1 MEGDEDFQLTAA
13 RLKEL
18 GQKRMTLEEKKL
30 RRRALDELGLPTF
43 QQYLKNA
50 ELAVP
55 RAASTILQLNIGL
68 YCNQA
73 CSHCH
78 VESSPQRT
86 ESMSREVAD
95 QCLAVLRAS
104 PAVSTLDITGGAP
117 ELNPQ
122 FRYLVQ
128 QACAAG
134 VEVIDRCN
142 LTVLQEPGQEDL
154 AEFLAENKVRVVA
167 SLPCYSSK
175 NVNMQRGSG
184 VFDRSIAGLKKLN
197 ALGYGIEGSGLSL
210 DLVYNPLGAFLPP
223 PQQDLELKYKEELM
237 STFGIQFN
245 SLFTITNMPIKRFA
259 DFLYRRGELKEYMDL
274 LVRNFN
280 PAAVKGLMCKDTV
293 SVGWDGRIYDCDF
306 NQQMGLGMGT
316 AGTNTNAYGDL
327 PTKRVT
333 ALDVL
338 VVWVQAV
345 KALQCSR
352 KQQHSSNMSSSA
364 VGSRF
369 CGTVCSFG
377 LGNAVSLKSS
387 YSSDNQQQCS
397 AELQHCSNTLHSVD
411 MHDVVNND
419 VVNSNHCLLQR
430 TAVFQLPLL
439 LSDRNCNASRSR
451 VLVQHV

>member
-43 QQYLKNA
+43 QRYLKNA

-154 AEFLAENKVRVVA
+154 AEFLAENM
-167 SLPCYSSK
+167 
-175 NVNMQRGSG
+175 VNM
-184 VFDRSIAGLKKLN
+184 
-197 ALGYGIEGSGLSL
+197 
-210 DLVYNPLGAFLPP
+210 YNIS
-223 PQQDLELKYKEELM
+223 QYH
-237 STFGIQFN
+237 N
-245 SLFTITNMPIKRFA
+245 VIK
-259 DFLYRRGELKEYMDL
+259 
-274 LVRNFN
+274 
-280 PAAVKGLMCKDTV
+280 
-293 SVGWDGRIYDCDF
+293 
-306 NQQMGLGMGT
+306 Q
-316 AGTNTNAYGDL
+316 
-327 PTKRVT
+327 
-333 ALDVL
+333 
-338 VVWVQAV
+338 
-345 KALQCSR
+345 
-352 KQQHSSNMSSSA
+352 SSSA
-364 VGSRF
+364 
-369 CGTVCSFG
+369 
-377 LGNAVSLKSS
+377 
-387 YSSDNQQQCS
+387 
-397 AELQHCSNTLHSVD
+397 
-411 MHDVVNND
+411 
-419 VVNSNHCLLQR
+419 
-430 TAVFQLPLL
+430 
-439 LSDRNCNASRSR
+439 
-451 VLVQHV
+451 